1 MTDSRSVFNRNLGVR
16 PPYHRG
22 MRLLA
27 AAVLASTLW
36 GCDAKTPPVVSAPVA
51 APSTTA
57 TVKIDDV

>member
-1 MTDSRSVFNRNLGVR
+1 
-16 PPYHRG
+16 